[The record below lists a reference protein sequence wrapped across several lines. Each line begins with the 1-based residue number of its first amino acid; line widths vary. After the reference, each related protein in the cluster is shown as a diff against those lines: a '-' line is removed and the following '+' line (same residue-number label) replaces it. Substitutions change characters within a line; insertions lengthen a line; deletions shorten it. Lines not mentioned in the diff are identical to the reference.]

1 LPNLRLG
8 RRMALD
14 FGVARIGVA
23 VSSADG
29 LICTPLTTVVNDSDA
44 ISRVLALISEQEPI
58 EVYVGLPLNLQG
70 NRTASTDSAIAF
82 ARSLSSGQVAGLRLV
97 DERMSTR
104 AAQIQLHSS
113 GKTSRQS
120 KAFIDAAAATLILE
134 SALALE
140 NSTGRIPG
148 HEIAEFDE

>member
-1 LPNLRLG
+1 
-8 RRMALD
+8 MALD